1 MSIGQYV
8 QEFRSAVAADHAA
21 ARHLRERYPTSGP
34 SMQPRGIVAAAVF
47 QIGFQMLIAIRLM
60 RLLCQLGIPA
70 GGPVVSRAIRHLYG
84 AEIHWKAEISP
95 GISIVHGN
103 GLVVSHGAR
112 IGPGCVLFQNV
123 TLGES
128 MRSAESGT
136 RTVGS
141 PTLHADVHVMPG
153 AILLGPIT
161 IGKGS
166 KIGANAVVDADVPAA
181 SVVRSPVSSTEQRGG
196 KPDEQATAM
205 VGS

>member
-1 MSIGQYV
+1 MSIGQHV
-8 QEFRSAVAADHAA
+8 REFRLAVAADHAA
-21 ARHLRERYPTSGP
+21 ARHLRERYPTDGP
-34 SMQPRGIVAAAVF
+34 SMQPKGLVVAAVS
-47 QIGFQMLIAIRLM
+47 QIGFQMLIAVRLM
-60 RLLCQLGIPA
+60 RLFRQLGIP
-70 GGPVVSRAIRHLYG
+70 GSGQVVSRAIRHLYG

-103 GLVVSHGAR
+103 GLVVSHGAK
-112 IGPGCVLFQNV
+112 IGPGCLLFQNV

-128 MRSAESGT
+128 MRPGDSGT

-141 PTLHADVHVMPG
+141 PTLDANVHVMPG

-166 KIGANAVVDADVPAA
+166 KIGANAVVDGDVPAW
-181 SVVRSPVSSTEQRGG
+181 SVVRSPVSSTQQRRTNPEEQPTG
-196 KPDEQATAM
+196 M